1 MNLHQIQYFK
11 EIANCGTFSK
21 AANNLFVAQPT
32 LSQQISLLED
42 ELGVS
47 LFNRLPRS
55 AELTSAGKH
64 FLVHADKILNEI
76 SVAKTEMKDISNID
90 LHTFKFGVIWSLSTL
105 GYANLL
111 NEFLIHAKDLSIS
124 LVTDSSLT
132 IQKMIAN
139 NELDGGITL
148 IDLDHPP
155 VGISCP
161 LLLDSQSMVIGM
173 KEDCPLS
180 RKQKICPSDL
190 QPYPIIPMGRYSI
203 CYDHLMY
210 ELKQTKLNFNV
221 VCECPSFITACQMTA
236 SNMGLCIVTLSNKHV
251 KDKIDGIVF
260 RPLITKKPYR
270 FELAFL
276 TSNHPSKSAISLL
289 NLYKKKNPINY

>member
-21 AANNLFVAQPT
+21 AASKLFIAQPT
-32 LSQQISLLED
+32 LSQQISLLEE

-55 AELTSAGKH
+55 AELTLAGKH

-76 SVAKTEMKDISNID
+76 SVAKAEMKEMSNVG
-90 LHTFKFGVIWSLSTL
+90 LHTFKFGIIWSLSTL

-111 NEFLIHAKDLSIS
+111 NEFMIHAKDLSVS

-132 IQKMIAN
+132 IQTMIAS

-155 VGISCP
+155 VGISYP

-173 KEDCPLS
+173 RKDCPLS
-180 RKQKICPSDL
+180 QKKEIYPSDL

-210 ELKQTKLNFNV
+210 ELKQTKLNYNV

-236 SNMGLCIVTLSNKHV
+236 SDMGICIVTLSNKHV
-251 KDKIDGIVF
+251 GDTIDGIIF
-260 RPLITKKPYR
+260 RPLVTKKPYR

-276 TSNHPSKSAISLL
+276 TNSHPSNAAISLL